1 MESYNSFNVARQQVL
16 EAAKLINL
24 DDATREFL
32 STPQLE
38 VNFTIPVK
46 MDSGKTKIFEAF
58 RIQYNY
64 ARGPAKGGIRFHP
77 QETIVDRQQL
87 CDVDERIDVCVKIG
101 HLQRRHRQSAD
112 DGLVKADDDREL
124 DQRRQAGS

>member
-46 MDSGKTKIFEAF
+46 MDHT
-58 RIQYNY
+58 
-64 ARGPAKGGIRFHP
+64 
-77 QETIVDRQQL
+77 
-87 CDVDERIDVCVKIG
+87 
-101 HLQRRHRQSAD
+101 
-112 DGLVKADDDREL
+112 LVATNL
-124 DQRRQAGS
+124 